1 MEKGEGRKVEGKVEG
16 KKKSRA
22 SEREKERRE
31 KGEKGLAQAESHK
44 EWRSWVDGM
53 DRGGWWRRV
62 DTAES
67 EYHDTPS
74 ARNRYGDGQGDRN
87 YHHSCC
93 LSVFFLFFFLFR
105 ERRHR
110 EAHVAL
116 RIRDYEFLER

>member
-1 MEKGEGRKVEGKVEG
+1 MEEGEGRKVEGKVEG

-62 DTAES
+62 DAAES
-67 EYHDTPS
+67 EYRDTPS

-87 YHHSCC
+87 YHSCC

-116 RIRDYEFLER
+116 RITETMNF

>member
-62 DTAES
+62 DAAES
-67 EYHDTPS
+67 EYRDTPS

-87 YHHSCC
+87 YHSCC
-93 LSVFFLFFFLFR
+93 LSVFFLFFFAR
-105 ERRHR
+105 DDIERRTWPS
-110 EAHVAL
+110 A
-116 RIRDYEFLER
+116 RDYEFLER